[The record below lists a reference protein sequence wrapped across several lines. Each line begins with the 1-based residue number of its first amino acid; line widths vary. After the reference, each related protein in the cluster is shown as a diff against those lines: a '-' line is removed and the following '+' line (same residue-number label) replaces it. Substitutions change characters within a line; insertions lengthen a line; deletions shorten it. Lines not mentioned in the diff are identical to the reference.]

1 MEAFVWI
8 IFIIPMMIV
17 VLGLLVWSLIWAYK
31 DAEKRGKSG
40 WLVVLL
46 VLLMNWPIS
55 LLMWLVF
62 RPDVKTV
69 EEKA

>member
-8 IFIIPMMIV
+8 FFIIPMMIV

-31 DAEKRGKSG
+31 DAETRGKSG
-40 WLVVLL
+40 WLVMLL